1 MNTRYVFGDSIL
13 TFLLFRCCI
22 SFKVKY
28 NNLIFVF
35 KYINS
40 RFRKYFI
47 RVLMFLPR
55 IFCGK
60 NLGRDWECQKT
71 NNTLQL
77 KQLNGASNFNSQLSN
92 INDVHGRSNGHPS
105 LSHSNLARSR
115 SMKEGLEKDTKRDV
129 TFQSGFGNSLFPQR
143 QSRLTSSCV
152 S

>member
-1 MNTRYVFGDSIL
+1 
-13 TFLLFRCCI
+13 
-22 SFKVKY
+22 
-28 NNLIFVF
+28 
-35 KYINS
+35 
-40 RFRKYFI
+40 
-47 RVLMFLPR
+47 MFLPR

-92 INDVHGRSNGHPS
+92 INDVNGRSNGHPS

-152 S
+152 SSNEFSNP